1 MPFLVPLI
9 APALVGTLGGALL
22 GTALQVGAGLALS
35 YAATKLRPKQK
46 GATAPGGVRLGLRID
61 TNPARQVIIGEAAT
75 SGSLVYW
82 QLSGTDN
89 KVLHMVFAL
98 ADHQCNS
105 LQKVLVNGK
114 EKSRDGGSGE
124 ISGYGSNLV
133 VRFYSGTG
141 GQSADSDLVSS
152 SGGRWTS
159 NDTGASVCYVVV
171 KMTYDE
177 TLFPEGI
184 PEFGFVVRG
193 FPLRD
198 PRTGTSAYSDN
209 PACAIYTVLRGITV
223 GGEKLLGMN
232 VPADA
237 IRQSEAE
244 AAANACDELI
254 AKKAGGTEKRYRCGV
269 VFDCTQSNRDVI
281 ETLIASM
288 AGEVIEA
295 GGIYRIIAGVAQTPV
310 AHITDA
316 DLVVTEPLITRPR
329 RSRNEVVNAIQG
341 SFTDPSR
348 AYSPVA
354 LPPRT
359 SSTDEDEDGGIRLT
373 RSLDLVAV
381 TSRSQA
387 QRILEV
393 ERRRARRMAS
403 ASMKLRARWIGL
415 EPGDWVTFS
424 SDRRGYD
431 TKTFVIQ
438 SKTGARDLTSDIVL
452 VETDAGIDDWTASTD
467 EIDDDQ
473 VIDLASAG
481 PGLSSVAG
489 VDLDAVTI
497 AGVSGQQRP
506 GLQILWTPITDPTVI
521 RLDLE
526 FRKVGDSVALERSII
541 APASGA
547 YTWVSGVQGAV
558 TYEARLRPVT
568 RPERATIWSA
578 WVSSA
583 SESAPQ
589 IVAVAAEALYIDPE
603 NIPPAELDAQAAFEL
618 ALITAADDVLGSI
631 SEAVAETG
639 RQAEKAHSAV
649 TQALIDSFDNATQIR
664 VEQRE
669 RQTADTALAE
679 QITTVLA
686 QVGTNAAQVQSQLT
700 AIATD
705 ITAQADL
712 IQTVSTAVDGQTAQ
726 VTVLSQSINGIE
738 AKFGVAVSANGEVL
752 GLVQLDVGAVAGST
766 FTVVA
771 DNFRVSKPGTSG
783 GAAVPVFAIQT
794 VGGVAKLA
802 LRGDMIA
809 DGTITAQK
817 LFVSVLSALTADL
830 GVVTAGLI
838 RDAAN
843 SYNWN
848 VSLGLIRRTDGQYT
862 IDMKNKIFEI
872 IF

>member
-1 MPFLVPLI
+1 MPFLPPLI
-9 APALVGTLGGALL
+9 AGALGL
-22 GTALQVGAGLALS
+22 GAIGAAVIEVGLAVGLS

-46 GATAPGGVRLGLRID
+46 SAKASDQGGIRLGLRVD
-61 TNPARQVIIGEAAT
+61 TNPPRQVIIGEAAT

-89 KVLHMVFAL
+89 KVLHMVIAL

-244 AAANACDELI
+244 AAANACDELV
-254 AKKAGGTEKRYRCGV
+254 ARKVGGTEKRYRCGV

-281 ETLIASM
+281 ETLLASM

-387 QRILEV
+387 QRVLEV
-393 ERRRARRMAS
+393 ERRRVRRMAS

-415 EPGDWVTFS
+415 EPGDWVTFT

-431 TKTFVIQ
+431 TKTFVVQ
-438 SKTGARDLTSDIVL
+438 SKTGNRDLTSDIVL

-481 PGLSSVAG
+481 PGLSSVSG
-489 VDLDAVTI
+489 IDLDAVVI
-497 AGVSGQQRP
+497 EGASGQQRP
-506 GLQILWTPITDPTVI
+506 ALQILWDAIDDPTVTSI
-521 RLDLE
+521 ALE
-526 FRKVGDSVALERSII
+526 YRKVGDSVALKRTII
-541 APASGA
+541 DPSTGA
-547 YTWVSGVQGAV
+547 YTWADGVQGEV
-558 TYEARLRPVT
+558 TYEARLRPITTPQRTTTWSSWVT
-568 RPERATIWSA
+568 
-578 WVSSA
+578 SA
-583 SESAPQ
+583 SEAEPQ
-589 IVAVAAEALYIDPE
+589 IVAVAAYALTVDPDSL
-603 NIPPAELDAQAAFEL
+603 PPAELSAQDRLEL
-618 ALITAADDVLGSI
+618 ELVTKRGDVANSVNARI
-631 SEAVAETG
+631 EEAI
-639 RQAEKAHSAV
+639 RQAQEAA
-649 TQALIDSFDNATQIR
+649 AA
-664 VEQRE
+664 
-669 RQTADTALAE
+669 AMGALAE
-679 QITTVLA
+679 NTMLMRGVRATSGANAIAITETLSA
-686 QVGTNAAQVQSQLT
+686 VGGADTLAAQWAVT
-700 AIATD
+700 I
-705 ITAQADL
+705 DL
-712 IQTVSTAVDGQTAQ
+712 NGN
-726 VTVLSQSINGIE
+726 VT
-738 AKFGVAVSANGEVL
+738 
-752 GLVQLDVGAVAGST
+752 GLVQLSGDLDYSQFSVIADRFAYAMPGAG
-766 FTVVA
+766 
-771 DNFRVSKPGTSG
+771 PGDPPT
-783 GAAVPVFAIQT
+783 PVFSIVTLEGEQVAVLNGELIANAIKANQ
-794 VGGVAKLA
+794 VQVVSLDAISA
-802 LRGDMIA
+802 NF
-809 DGTITAQK
+809 GTM
-817 LFVSVLSALTADL
+817 
-830 GVVTAGLI
+830 TAGLI
-838 RDAAN
+838 RDIAN
-843 SYNWN
+843 TYRIEVAN
-848 VSLGLIRRTDGQYT
+848 GLWRRTDNKSY
-862 IDMKNKIFEI
+862 IDMKTNKFR
-872 IF
+872 FSS

>member
-1 MPFLVPLI
+1 MPFLAPLI
-9 APALVGTLGGALL
+9 AGAI
-22 GTALQVGAGLALS
+22 GAGAIGAAVIEVGLAVGLS

-46 GATAPGGVRLGLRID
+46 KATSSDPGGIRLGLRID
-61 TNPARQVIIGEAAT
+61 TNPPRQVIIGEAAT

-82 QLSGTDN
+82 QLSGDDN

-98 ADHQCNS
+98 ADHECNS
-105 LQKVLVNGK
+105 LQKVLVNAK
-114 EKSRDGGSGE
+114 EKARDGGSGQ
-124 ISGYGSNLV
+124 IDGYGANLV
-133 VRFYSGTG
+133 VRFYSGAS
-141 GQSADSDLVSS
+141 GQSADSELVST

-159 NDTGASVCYVVV
+159 NDVGTGVCYVVA

-177 TLFPEGI
+177 ALFPEGI

-193 FPLRD
+193 LKLTD
-198 PRTGTSAYSDN
+198 PRTGMDAYSDN

-232 VPADA
+232 VPVDA

-244 AAANACDELI
+244 AAANACDEAV
-254 AKKAGGTEKRYRCGV
+254 AKKAGGTENRYRCGV
-269 VFDCTQSNRDVI
+269 VFDCTQSSRDVI
-281 ETLIASM
+281 ETLLASM

-310 AHITDA
+310 AHLTDA
-316 DLVVTEPLITRPR
+316 DLIVTAPLVTRPR

-359 SSTDEDEDGGIRLT
+359 SSTDEDQDGGIRLT

-431 TKTFVIQ
+431 EKTFVIQ
-438 SKTGARDLTSDIVL
+438 SKDGARDLTSDIVL

-481 PGLSSVAG
+481 PSLSA
-489 VDLDAVTI
+489 
-497 AGVSGQQRP
+497 VSGIDVDAIVITGPDGTQRP
-506 GLQILWTPITDPTVI
+506 GLVIEWTAITDPTVAS
-521 RLDLE
+521 LLLE
-526 FRKVGDSVALERSII
+526 YRKVGDSVALQRTISD
-541 APASGA
+541 PASA
-547 YTWVSGVQGAV
+547 VYAWVDGIQGGL

-568 RPERATIWSA
+568 LPERSTTWSA
-578 WVSSA
+578 WVSSV
-583 SESAPQ
+583 SESEPQ
-589 IVAVAAEALYIDPE
+589 VVSAAAIAYEV
-603 NIPPAELDAQAAFEL
+603 PPDTITAEMLSAQTRFEL
-618 ALITAADDVLGSI
+618 SLIFEVDSVLGSASQMVADTVASAEQAHI
-631 SEAVAETG
+631 ATINALLDSSENRA
-639 RQAEKAHSAV
+639 S
-649 TQALIDSFDNATQIR
+649 IR
-664 VEQRE
+664 VEE
-669 RQTADTALAE
+669 RIRQEQDLFLAE
-679 QITTVLA
+679 QITTVTA
-686 QVGTNAAQVQSQLT
+686 QLGAQAAQVQQQFT

-705 ITAQADL
+705 LDAQASAL
-712 IQTVSTAVDGQTAQ
+712 QTVTTTVAGQSAQ
-726 VTVLSQSINGIE
+726 VTVLAQSINGVE
-738 AKFGVAVSANGEVL
+738 SKFGVAVSQNNEVL
-752 GLVQLDVGAVAGST
+752 GLVQLDANAVAGST
-766 FTVVA
+766 FSVLA
-771 DNFRVSKPGTSG
+771 DNFRVSKLGSAG
-783 GAAVPVFAIQT
+783 GAAVQVFGIQT
-794 VGGVAKLA
+794 VNGVTKLA

-817 LFVSVLSALTADL
+817 LFVATLSALTADL

-843 SYNWN
+843 IYNWN
-848 VSLGLIRRTDGQYT
+848 VADGLMRRTDGQYT

-872 IF
+872 VF

>member
-1 MPFLVPLI
+1 MPFIAPLI
-9 APALVGTLGGALL
+9 AGAI
-22 GTALQVGAGLALS
+22 GVGAIGAAVIEVGLAVGLS

-46 GATAPGGVRLGLRID
+46 SAKSADPGGIRLGLRVD
-61 TNPARQVIIGEAAT
+61 TNPPRQVIIGEAAT

-98 ADHQCNS
+98 ADHECNS

-114 EKSRDGGSGE
+114 EKSRNSGNGQ
-124 ISGYGSNLV
+124 ISGYGANLV
-133 VRFYSGTG
+133 VEFYNGASGQT
-141 GQSADSDLVSS
+141 ADSELVST

-159 NDTGASVCYVVV
+159 NDKGTGVCYAIA

-177 TLFPEGI
+177 KLFPEGI

-193 FPLRD
+193 LKLFD

-244 AAANACDELI
+244 AAANACDESV

-281 ETLIASM
+281 ETLLASM

-316 DLVVTEPLITRPR
+316 DLIVTEPLITRPR

-348 AYSPVA
+348 AYNPVA

-359 SSTDEDEDGGIRLT
+359 SSTDEDQDGGIRLT

-424 SDRRGYD
+424 SDRRGYEE
-431 TKTFVIQ
+431 KTFVIQ

-481 PGLSSVAG
+481 PSLSSVSG
-489 VDLDAVTI
+489 IDLDAVVI
-497 AGVSGQQRP
+497 EGASGQQRP
-506 GLQILWTPITDPTVI
+506 ALQILWDAIDDPTVI
-521 RLDLE
+521 SLALE
-526 FRKVGDSVALERSII
+526 YRKVGDSVALKRTILDPST
-541 APASGA
+541 GA
-547 YTWVSGVQGAV
+547 YTWADGVQGGV
-558 TYEARLRPVT
+558 TYEARLRPVA
-568 RPERATIWSA
+568 RPERTTTWSS
-578 WVSSA
+578 WVTSA
-583 SESAPQ
+583 SESTPQ
-589 IVAVAAEALYIDPE
+589 VVAVAAYALTVDPDSL
-603 NIPPAELDAQAAFEL
+603 PPAVLSAQERFEL
-618 ALITAADDVLGSI
+618 SLIFETDAVLGSASQMI
-631 SEAVAETG
+631 ADTVAF
-639 RQAEKAHSAV
+639 AERSHSAV
-649 TQALIDSFDNATQIR
+649 TQSLIDGFENKTAIR
-664 VEQRE
+664 VEQRQ
-669 RQTADTALAE
+669 RQTEDSALAE

-705 ITAQADL
+705 LTAQADL

-838 RDAAN
+838 RDVAN

-848 VSLGLIRRTDGQYT
+848 VALGLIRRTDGQYT